1 MGKKRDLRANATDCR
16 TVESWRPRHESNLL
30 GIECSWFGPELRNKK
45 KTEALQI
52 SIVSEVY
59 ALLSVVALYMRPYR
73 TTHRASVQNH
83 CCPIRIGLT
92 AFNFGNTIAR
102 GQNEHGKKKEKRD
115 FLSTLCY
122 IAALPLHFPIRVKLL
137 LLSFLD
143 RFIPP
148 FRLSNFSRMCVL
160 HFCLPSVTRRY
171 SCPFLLPEFHS
182 WVVSLF
188 FFFHHQIKRTQVC

>member
-1 MGKKRDLRANATDCR
+1 M
-16 TVESWRPRHESNLL
+16 ESCRPRHESNFL
-30 GIECSWFGPELRNKK
+30 GIECSWFGPELKNKK

-59 ALLSVVALYMRPYR
+59 ALLSVVGLYMRPYR

-102 GQNEHGKKKEKRD
+102 GQNEHGKKKKKETSFQLCATWLHCLCIFRSGSNFSYYL
-115 FLSTLCY
+115 FLIVSFR
-122 IAALPLHFPIRVKLL
+122 HFV
-137 LLSFLD
+137 
-143 RFIPP
+143 
-148 FRLSNFSRMCVL
+148 SNFSRMCVL

-188 FFFHHQIKRTQVC
+188 FFFTIK